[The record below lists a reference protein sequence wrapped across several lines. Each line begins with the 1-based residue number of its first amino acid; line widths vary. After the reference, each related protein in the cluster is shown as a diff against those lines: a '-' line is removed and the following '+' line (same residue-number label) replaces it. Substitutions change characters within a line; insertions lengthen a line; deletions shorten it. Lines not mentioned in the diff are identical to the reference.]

1 MSQTLTPVATVD
13 SDLVAQV
20 GRRPLLD
27 PRTTTA
33 LVITANLVALSPH
46 SPFLLVAIL
55 GIVVIALL
63 LLTKKWGPVSKYIA
77 VVLVFAAFLG
87 MGYLPNPN
95 PVTATFG
102 VLGYYLLRFTVLY
115 GAGMF
120 LLYCATPTE
129 LIAALRRLHLP
140 NILLIPLAV
149 MMRFI
154 PTIMREGKHILDSM
168 RVRQVVDSSW
178 KVMLHPV
185 KAIEYLVVPLISSTL
200 RIAQDL
206 SASALLRGL
215 GSNSKPTTISRL
227 GLGLFD
233 LVVLLFCVGML
244 TAWALWKYLPQW
256 IGPLT
261 SWWGGVA

>member
-1 MSQTLTPVATVD
+1 MTQILTEAEQ
-13 SDLVAQV
+13 AQPRLEDRV

-27 PRTTTA
+27 PRTSTA

-46 SPFLLVAIL
+46 SPFPLVAVL
-55 GIVVIALL
+55 AVVIIGLL
-63 LLTKKWGPVSKYIA
+63 LFTKRWSPVSKYIA
-77 VVLVFAAFLG
+77 VVIVFAIFLG
-87 MGYLPNPN
+87 LGYLPEQN

-102 VLGYYLLRFTVLY
+102 VAGYYLLRFTVLY

-120 LLYCATPTE
+120 LLFCATPTE

-178 KVMLHPV
+178 KVLLHPIT
-185 KAIEYLVVPLISSTL
+185 AIEYLVVPLISSTL
-200 RIAQDL
+200 RIAGDL
-206 SASALLRGL
+206 SASAILRGL
-215 GSNSKPTTISRL
+215 GSNSRPTTISRL
-227 GLGLFD
+227 GFRIFD
-233 LVVLLFCVGML
+233 VVVLLICVAL
-244 TAWALWKYLPQW
+244 LAAWAFWKYLPNAAW
-256 IGPLT
+256 L
-261 SWWGGVA
+261 GVN